1 MVYNL
6 ESRAFHLGNK
16 TLISP
21 VEDRAKSLV
30 VLDAVGDHW
39 GYRKAAHSSL
49 GLWCLG
55 VGPRMCLQGLGSR
68 QSPLQFGQEISFQCQ
83 L

>member
-6 ESRAFHLGNK
+6 ESRTFHLGNK
-16 TLISP
+16 T

-55 VGPRMCLQGLGSR
+55 VGLRMCLQGLGPR
-68 QSPLQFGQEISFQCQ
+68 QSPLQVGKEISFQCQ